1 MSRDTSR
8 ICPKTGKRVLVER
21 ISFWAP
27 LVAGISAIGWF
38 LLRVIPKPSRASYP
52 CQRAALATAGGFI
65 VWLGGLAGFA
75 AIFRRSMNG
84 MRRTSIPAGIIGGM
98 AMVGGATWMVF
109 AQPAEPAAAAPV
121 WTPHDAPNTPIGVP
135 RGIYPGR
142 VTWAR
147 DPLATKYDATKASP
161 TYHWWDPTTT
171 DQGRVEA
178 MLSATLQGL
187 SGGTTDAAAWDLIFK
202 YYNKTHGKGD
212 VGYTA
217 GQKIAIKINQ
227 NNGRSTVHT
236 GNASTNAN
244 DSLLNGSPQLVLA
257 TVRQL
262 VNNAKVASAD
272 IYVYDVVRLIG
283 DSIYAYCKADAT
295 VCSGVHFVDKIG
307 GDGREAGDNEQTT
320 PWAKNVLTYGAAPA
334 LGLGKNLPQFVVD
347 AAYMINMPIPKN
359 HGNMGP
365 TLAMKN
371 HYGTVHGL
379 DHTACAQGQ
388 HHGLVELA
396 ASKHVGEKTV
406 LFLYDFLYGS
416 DGPDGGPKL
425 WNMAPFNKSWPASI
439 MASLDGVAIDSVGFD
454 FVNAEM
460 GMQAEGDNNLH
471 EAALANNPPSG
482 IPYKPNGDGVSAIS
496 LGVHEH
502 WNNATDQKYTRDLG
516 TGLGIQLFRVT
527 PGAPVDA
534 GTPIIDA
541 TTGAGGAAGAGGAG
555 GAGGTAGAAGAGTAG
570 AAGAG
575 TAGAAGAGTAGAAG
589 AGTAG
594 AAGAG
599 TAGAAGAGTAGAAGA
614 GTAGAAGSA
623 TAGAAGAGTAG
634 AAGTT
639 GAAGAAA
646 ADTATDAGGCS
657 CRLGTNSN
665 AASGVTWAGL
675 LLGLL
680 AIRRRRH

>member
-1 MSRDTSR
+1 MIRDTSN
-8 ICPKTGKRVLVER
+8 ICPKTGKRLLAR
-21 ISFWAP
+21 KMSFWAP
-27 LVAGISAIGWF
+27 LVAGLGAIGWF
-38 LLRVIPKPSRASYP
+38 LFRVIPKPSRASYP
-52 CQRAALATAGGFI
+52 CQRAALATAGGFF

-75 AIFRRSMNG
+75 VLYRRSMNG
-84 MRRTSIPAGIIGGM
+84 LRRASVPAGILGGA
-98 AMVGGATWMVF
+98 AMVGGVAWMAF
-109 AQPAEPAAAAPV
+109 AQPASPAAAAP
-121 WTPHDAPNTPIGVP
+121 WTPHDAPNTPIGVA

-178 MLSATLQGL
+178 MLSAVLQGL
-187 SGGTTDAAAWDLIFK
+187 SGGATDADAWNLIFK

-217 GQKIAIKINQ
+217 GQKIVIKINQ

-283 DSIYAYCKADAT
+283 DSIYAYCKGDAA
-295 VCSGVHFVDKIG
+295 VCSGVHFVDKVG
-307 GDGREAGDNEQTT
+307 GDGREANDSEQTT
-320 PWAKNVLTYGAAPA
+320 PWAKNVLTYGGI
-334 LGLGKNLPQFVVD
+334 GLGKNLPQFVVD

-396 ASKHVGEKTV
+396 ASKHLGEKTV

-416 DGPDGGPKL
+416 DGPDGGPKV
-425 WNMAPFNKSWPASI
+425 WNMAPFNKAWPASI

-482 IPYKPNGDGVSAIS
+482 VAYKPNGDGVSAIS

-502 WNNATDQKYTRDLG
+502 WNNATDQKYSRDLG
-516 TGLGIQLFRVT
+516 TGNGIQLFRVT

-534 GTPIIDA
+534 GTPTYFDS
-541 TTGAGGAAGAGGAG
+541 GAGGAAGAGGTTGAG
-555 GAGGTAGAAGAGTAG
+555 GAAGNGGTTGAGGAAGNGGTAGA
-570 AAGAG
+570 
-575 TAGAAGAGTAGAAG
+575 
-589 AGTAG
+589 
-594 AAGAG
+594 
-599 TAGAAGAGTAGAAGA
+599 AGAAGA
-614 GTAGAAGSA
+614 GTAGAAGS
-623 TAGAAGAGTAG
+623 GTAG
-634 AAGTT
+634 AS
-639 GAAGAAA
+639 GANGAQPAAA
-646 ADTATDAGGCS
+646 AGDAGGCS
-657 CRLGTNSN
+657 CGLATRSN
-665 AASGVTWAGL
+665 AAGAWGGL
-675 LLGLL
+675 MLALF
-680 AIRRRRH
+680 AIRRRRHSA